1 MGDLRK
7 IPVRTPCHAE
17 RLFFR
22 IRENRVAEA
31 SFAERYPVF
40 ASKPPSRMRKSGP
53 YKEIAFT
60 GRGFGGWVAGK
71 ISLQHTLPSCV

>member
-1 MGDLRK
+1 MGRWKK

-17 RLFFR
+17 RLFHR

-31 SFAERYPVF
+31 SFAERYLVF
-40 ASKPPSRMRKSGP
+40 ASKPPSRMSNSGP

-60 GRGFGGWVAGK
+60 GRGVGGWA
-71 ISLQHTLPSCV
+71 T